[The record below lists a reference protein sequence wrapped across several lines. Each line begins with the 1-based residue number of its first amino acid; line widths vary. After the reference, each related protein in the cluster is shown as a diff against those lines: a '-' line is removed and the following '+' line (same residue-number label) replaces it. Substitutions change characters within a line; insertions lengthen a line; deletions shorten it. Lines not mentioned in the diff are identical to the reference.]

1 MDARVV
7 SIQSSVTEI
16 YIGATLGAECSRD
29 TKNKVDALFIPTVYA
44 GYSLSVR
51 PSWMRRTSWL
61 DLPDLIFGDTVR
73 GSINY
78 QVNQIFLKSQ
88 IFTPGVSKH
97 GAKAEARGAGAIT
110 SADLG
115 KSLHIYSY
123 STARTYKDVWHQ
135 FGHYARKELGV
146 RDLETL
152 AGEHVRAYLQSRIAD
167 GIKHATFKKEAAALA
182 KFENAIN
189 KYSQNTGSGKQYD
202 FRTAMADVRA
212 EAAQTLER
220 FQGTRAYADPNALI
234 GKISN
239 DTYNLAASIQHES
252 GARVYEASKIDADQL
267 SGRGTDPH
275 TGKEVGFVRLDPA
288 DTKGGK
294 GRMIS
299 VSSET
304 YSRLEGHISEHGVFR
319 VRDPD
324 SYRNAIERAAAASN
338 QEYTG
343 SHGLRW
349 NFAQERVEE
358 LQRAGLTYDQAISQT
373 SWDMGHERADIT
385 EHYLR

>member
-1 MDARVV
+1 
-7 SIQSSVTEI
+7 
-16 YIGATLGAECSRD
+16 L
-29 TKNKVDALFIPTVYA
+29 
-44 GYSLSVR
+44 
-51 PSWMRRTSWL
+51 
-61 DLPDLIFGDTVR
+61 R
-73 GSINY
+73 GSVNY
-78 QVNQIFLKSQ
+78 QVNQIFLKSE
-88 IFTPGVSKH
+88 IFTPGISKH
-97 GAKAEARGAGAIT
+97 QAKGAAREAGART
-110 SADLG
+110 WADIG
-115 KSLHIYSY
+115 KEIDIYSY
-123 STARTYKDVWHQ
+123 KTAQTYKDVWHK
-135 FGHYARKELGV
+135 FGHYCRGELGI
-146 RDLETL
+146 RDLEKSLT
-152 AGEHVRAYLQSRIAD
+152 GEHVRAYLQSRIGD
-167 GIKHATFKKEAAALA
+167 GVKLSTFKKEASALS
-182 KFENAIN
+182 KFETALN
-189 KYSQNTGSGKQYD
+189 KFAENTGSAQRYD
-202 FRTAMADVRA
+202 FRTAMSEVRQ
-212 EAAQTLER
+212 EAAQVLER
-220 FQGTRAYADPNALI
+220 FNGTRAYAAPNALI

-252 GARVYEASKIDADQL
+252 GARLYEASKIDSDQL
-267 SGRGTDPH
+267 CGHETDPH
-275 TGKEVGFVRLDPA
+275 TGKAIGLIRLDPA

-299 VSSET
+299 VSPET

-324 SYRNAIERAAAASN
+324 SYRNAIERAATASN

>member
-1 MDARVV
+1 M
-7 SIQSSVTEI
+7 
-16 YIGATLGAECSRD
+16 
-29 TKNKVDALFIPTVYA
+29 
-44 GYSLSVR
+44 
-51 PSWMRRTSWL
+51 
-61 DLPDLIFGDTVR
+61 R

-78 QVNQIFLKSQ
+78 QVNQIFLKSE

-97 GAKAEARGAGAIT
+97 TEKSVAREAGART
-110 SADLG
+110 WTDLG
-115 KSLHIYSY
+115 KSLNIYSY
-123 STARTYKDVWHQ
+123 KTAETYKDTWHQ
-135 FGHYARKELGV
+135 FGHYCRHELGV
-146 RDLETL
+146 RDLESLT
-152 AGEHVRAYLQSRIAD
+152 GEHVRAFLESRIED
-167 GIKHATFKKEAAALA
+167 GVKYSTFKKEAAALA
-182 KFENAIN
+182 KFENALN
-189 KYSQNTGSGKQYD
+189 QFAANTGSEKQYD
-202 FRTAMADVRA
+202 FRAAMSEVRQ
-212 EAAQTLER
+212 EAAQVLER
-220 FQGTRAYADPNALI
+220 FNGTRAYADPNALI

-299 VSSET
+299 VSPET

-349 NFAQERVEE
+349 NYAQERVEE